1 MKNSYFLSILSPI
14 SKRNSKNFIEGKKRV
29 IYIVS
34 TGRTGTKFFAD
45 YFNKFSDVK
54 AVHEPSPSRI
64 LRMWT
69 NARLEKRA
77 TASRMLKIFISKRR
91 VLLNRVSEPIYIESN
106 PFVVGFTDILP
117 QAIDTPEIIHIVRDP
132 RTYIK
137 SALNHGNTHGVKKI
151 MNSYLPYWYPNI
163 SKITH
168 ARHQLTEKDVVA
180 HYWTIINQFL
190 EEAKKSIP
198 TQNYHLFKYE
208 DIFKNENS
216 IKKISKIV
224 GSKDK
229 KNHKIKA
236 VNKSKDRVI
245 TDWSDWSKEDC
256 RSINKICGKLMKYYG
271 YGDEKLWLEKLK

>member
-1 MKNSYFLSILSPI
+1 MKNSFFLSTLTPI
-14 SKRNSKNFIEGKKRV
+14 FNSDSKIPLIKKKRV

-45 YFNKFSDVK
+45 YFNKLSDVR

-77 TASRMLKIFISKRR
+77 TKSKMLKIFISKRR
-91 VLLNRVSEPIYIESN
+91 AMLNEVSEPIYIESN

-117 QAIDTPEIIHIVRDP
+117 QAVNHPEIIHVVRDP

-151 MNSYLPYWYPNI
+151 INTYLPYWYPDI
-163 SKITH
+163 SKIVH
-168 ARHQLTEKDVVA
+168 ARRKLSEKEIVA
-180 HYWTIINQFL
+180 HYWTIINKFL

-198 TQNYHLFKYE
+198 AQNYHLFKYE
-208 DIFKNENS
+208 EIFNNDNS

-224 GSKDK
+224 GSKDN
-229 KNHKIKA
+229 KNFKIKA
-236 VNKSKDRVI
+236 INKSKDRVI
-245 TDWSDWSKEDC
+245 ADWIDWSNEEC
-256 RSINKICGKLMKYYG
+256 RSINKICGKMMKYYG